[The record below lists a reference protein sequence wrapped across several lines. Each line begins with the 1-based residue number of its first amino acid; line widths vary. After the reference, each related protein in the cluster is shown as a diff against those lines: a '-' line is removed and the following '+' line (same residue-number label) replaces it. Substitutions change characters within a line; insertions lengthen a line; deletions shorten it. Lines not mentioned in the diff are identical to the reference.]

1 MISEEPRYSPAL
13 FMPGLRLGLLI
24 LHTVCNATEEVDP
37 GGPSKRT
44 QKGRAGTDARYRR
57 AGRAELLAVEVD
69 GAEASLA
76 ARYWARGIARFLETG
91 DTDVLKEF
99 EDERVGGVV
108 FETDPDAI
116 EEFEDRYGR
125 FDFQE
130 VYQS

>member
-1 MISEEPRYSPAL
+1 MAHPSGHKKVVPVLTPVTGEP
-13 FMPGLRLGLLI
+13 
-24 LHTVCNATEEVDP
+24 
-37 GGPSKRT
+37 
-44 QKGRAGTDARYRR
+44 
-57 AGRAELLAVEVD
+57 GRAELLAVEVD